1 MAKLPG
7 AFQADD
13 HGDMGTFEP
22 LPAGDVNLKVVDS
35 DVKLTKKAEEAK
47 DPTLG
52 QYVQFDME
60 VMDGDHKGRKYTA
73 RMNIVN
79 SNPTAEELGQKELAT
94 FCRAIGVPALKD
106 TADAHGKYLTA
117 EMKQTGKET
126 DQYGIQNTV
135 KTYKKYTGPI
145 EKGASAGAGSGA
157 KTESAPKKRW

>member
-22 LPAGDVNLKVVDS
+22 LPAGDINLKVVDS
-35 DVKLTKKAEEAK
+35 DVKLTKKAEEAN
-47 DPTLG
+47 DPKLG
-52 QYVQFDME
+52 QYIQFDME
-60 VMDGDHKGRKYTA
+60 VMDGDYKGRKYTA

-94 FCRAIGVPALKD
+94 FCRAIGLPALKD
-106 TADAHGKYLTA
+106 TTEAHGKYLIA

-126 DQYGIQNTV
+126 DQYGIQNSV
-135 KTYKKYTGPI
+135 KTYKKYVGPI
-145 EKGASAGAGSGA
+145 EKGASGGSSNGGSS
-157 KTESAPKKRW
+157 TSAPKKRW